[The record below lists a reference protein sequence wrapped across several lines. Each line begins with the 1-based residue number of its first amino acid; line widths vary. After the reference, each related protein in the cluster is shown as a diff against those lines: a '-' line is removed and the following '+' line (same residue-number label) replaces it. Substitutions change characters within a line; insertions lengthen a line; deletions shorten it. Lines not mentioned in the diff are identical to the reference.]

1 MQTFLPNNNFRE
13 TAKIL
18 DNRRLGKQ
26 RVEAYQ
32 IIEILLGK
40 QSGWE
45 SHPAV
50 RMWSGSSRYI
60 GCLMLYYNAMLDEWA
75 NRGYKNIKLQPFT
88 QQEMIY
94 CDAFGISRPTWCH
107 ADGPLHSSH
116 RAALL
121 AKDYAHYSQFG
132 WKEEPK
138 IEYYW
143 PVNKIQLKLD
153 IPR

>member
-45 SHPAV
+45 HHPAV
-50 RMWSGSSRYI
+50 KMWSGNDRYI
-60 GCLMLYYNAMLDEWA
+60 PCLMLYYNAMLNEWA
-75 NRGYKNIKLQPFT
+75 DRGYKNIKLQPFT
-88 QQEMIY
+88 WELY
-94 CDAFGISRPTWCH
+94 EYGGVTRPTWCH

-121 AKDYAHYSQFG
+121 AKDYEWYSQFG

-153 IPR
+153 IPS